1 MEISFVF
8 VFYIFLK
15 FVPILSDDEL
25 EKKYSEFKI
34 FPDVIDEVPKQLMIG
49 ESIAAKQ
56 FSTKMSLNESYS
68 RPNKTELSL
77 F

>member
-1 MEISFVF
+1 MEISFTF
-8 VFYIFLK
+8 VFYFFLK

-49 ESIAAKQ
+49 ESITAEQ
-56 FSTKMSLNESYS
+56 FSAKMS
-68 RPNKTELSL
+68 
-77 F
+77 